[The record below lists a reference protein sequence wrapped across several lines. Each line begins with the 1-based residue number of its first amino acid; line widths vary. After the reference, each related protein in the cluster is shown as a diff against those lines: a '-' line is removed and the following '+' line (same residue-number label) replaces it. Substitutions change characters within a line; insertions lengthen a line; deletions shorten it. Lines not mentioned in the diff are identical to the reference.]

1 MSVRSRTAGPV
12 QGLSWCTID
21 HMPRPTSQVR
31 AAMRINAL
39 MLQIL
44 VSLWLLYSI
53 QRCDAYPWLETAAPE
68 YEIKKTASIKMTSRH
83 ETICIKSTATLTA
96 LIAAP
101 VGSSTSSGR
110 GVSRGVSS
118 LAIGVVDSRGRDL
131 GLVTMLRFRGGGR
144 VPLRMSSVSSVRNDV
159 RMLMPVADVKVE

>member
-39 MLQIL
+39 M
-44 VSLWLLYSI
+44 
-53 QRCDAYPWLETAAPE
+53 PWLETAAPE
-68 YEIKKTASIKMTSRH
+68 YEIRKMASIKMTSRH

>member
-31 AAMRINAL
+31 AAMRTNAL
-39 MLQIL
+39 M
-44 VSLWLLYSI
+44 
-53 QRCDAYPWLETAAPE
+53 PWLETAAPE
-68 YEIKKTASIKMTSRH
+68 YEIRKMASIKMASRH

-96 LIAAP
+96 LIPAP

-144 VPLRMSSVSSVRNDV
+144 LPLRMSSVSSVRNDA
-159 RMLMPVADVKVE
+159 RILMPVADVNVE

>member
-21 HMPRPTSQVR
+21 HMARPTSQVR

-39 MLQIL
+39 M
-44 VSLWLLYSI
+44 
-53 QRCDAYPWLETAAPE
+53 PWLETAAPE
-68 YEIKKTASIKMTSRH
+68 YEIRKMASIKMTSRH

-144 VPLRMSSVSSVRNDV
+144 VPLRMSSVPSVRNEV

>member
-39 MLQIL
+39 M
-44 VSLWLLYSI
+44 
-53 QRCDAYPWLETAAPE
+53 PWLETAAPE
-68 YEIKKTASIKMTSRH
+68 YEIKKMASIKMTSRH

-96 LIAAP
+96 LITAP